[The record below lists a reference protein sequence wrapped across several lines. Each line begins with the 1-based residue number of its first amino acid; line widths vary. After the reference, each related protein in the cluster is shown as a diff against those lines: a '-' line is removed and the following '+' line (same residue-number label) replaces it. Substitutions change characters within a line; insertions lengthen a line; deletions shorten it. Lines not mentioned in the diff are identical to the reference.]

1 MRVEVYGV
9 KEIPIVNSLRKMEN
23 INQGNDND
31 G

>member
-1 MRVEVYGV
+1 VYGV